1 MKYLIIILTALIFSK
16 TDIKVDKKKSN
27 SKLSNQLSNKSTL
40 TSQSQDKSKNQRSLI
55 ESVNTTSAD
64 KLPGRREP
72 FSF

>member
-27 SKLSNQLSNKSTL
+27 SKLTNQLSNKSTL